1 MKEYLNGLLIGPRFE
16 EKERLDNIN
25 PADLYLM
32 GMIHP
37 VDVLEEEEVMDEN
50 DTDEVLFQSKPPS
63 LGMSFYL
70 EGDASFNYEIG
81 CAQYTKVK
89 VVNPIVID
97 RMIHALGNDKVAQI
111 EELQEIKLKEDLTR
125 EDIQR
130 LKELHDD
137 LRKGKKEEVIKE
149 SWLRVPYNI
158 EAEIGR
164 PDDNKADILI
174 FDDKV
179 RLNTIWRPFQKGY
192 LVTVTMINN
201 LKKNKGYIE
210 DQLFQSSIR
219 VIPKDSEVLP
229 YPGEY
234 DLSYDQEEE
243 ELSLIYRNKQTYA
256 IGHSCAATW
265 IEQDGK
271 VTSLET
277 EFLPSVNVKP
287 VTTRLKGDIDDT
299 VLSLQYLSDIE
310 LSKDILQDKLMEFIG
325 HYRRWEEGER
335 RKDIG
340 DRSYKAKERILARIQ
355 STIERMEH
363 GVETIV
369 SDDLILES
377 FKIANLAMLMQMVH
391 GSTELSSIKDKDEV
405 EFSRPDYLS
414 DEYREYR
421 WRPFQL
427 AFFLL
432 TIESV
437 VNKESPDRDVVDL
450 IWFPTGGG
458 KTEAYLAVSAFE
470 LFYRRLKYGPK
481 GGGTAIIKRYTLRLL
496 TSQQFQRASALI
508 CACEVLRRE
517 DENRFGLE
525 PFSIGLWVG
534 GDSSPNKFSDAYDL
548 YQRTLD
554 ELSPDN
560 RFQVQKCPWC
570 GTRLIPRTK
579 EKSSHYGM
587 KVTENSFSFYCPTR
601 TCDFHEHL
609 PMNVVDEALYRE
621 PPSFIIGTVDKFAR
635 LAWDERPKVFFGIEQ
650 DTLPPS
656 LVIQDELHLISGP
669 LGTIAGIYEAA
680 IDTVLSTL
688 DARPKTIA
696 ATATIRRAD
705 DQIQRLFASR
715 SNIFPPIGVDSEDSY
730 FARVDKDAP
739 GRMYL
744 GIMSQSGTQTS
755 AIVDIATALAQAPI
769 ELELSEEVKDAYW
782 TQVIYHNSKKELGKT
797 ITMSSD
803 DIPNRLQFI
812 AKDQSRMRKIRNVV
826 ELSGN
831 LSGDEMTAR
840 LEQMQ
845 VTYDKDGSIDILPC
859 TNVISVGVDVSRL
872 GLMLM
877 HGQPK
882 TTAEYIQA
890 SSRVGRSIVPG
901 IVVTVYPSANPR
913 NRSHYENFIP
923 YHESLYRYV
932 EPTSVTPYAAP
943 ARDRALHAA
952 LVIVM
957 RHAGG
962 LGDEQGAS
970 RFDPEKKTIKTLMDM
985 LLKRMQE
992 ADPTESKGIENDLY
1006 SKVEEWKR
1014 KIIDHGDRLV
1024 YNARSGRQFIPL
1036 LSNFEDPL
1044 PRGWP
1049 TLNSMRGVDAEIE
1062 IVIDGER
1069 LEDRR

>member
-1 MKEYLNGLLIGPRFE
+1 
-16 EKERLDNIN
+16 
-25 PADLYLM
+25 
-32 GMIHP
+32 
-37 VDVLEEEEVMDEN
+37 VTWVEEEGKIV
-50 DTDEVLFQSKPPS
+50 S
-63 LGMSFYL
+63 L
-70 EGDASFNYEIG
+70 D
-81 CAQYTKVK
+81 
-89 VVNPIVID
+89 
-97 RMIHALGNDKVAQI
+97 
-111 EELQEIKLKEDLTR
+111 
-125 EDIQR
+125 
-130 LKELHDD
+130 
-137 LRKGKKEEVIKE
+137 
-149 SWLRVPYNI
+149 
-158 EAEIGR
+158 
-164 PDDNKADILI
+164 
-174 FDDKV
+174 
-179 RLNTIWRPFQKGY
+179 
-192 LVTVTMINN
+192 
-201 LKKNKGYIE
+201 
-210 DQLFQSSIR
+210 
-219 VIPKDSEVLP
+219 
-229 YPGEY
+229 
-234 DLSYDQEEE
+234 
-243 ELSLIYRNKQTYA
+243 
-256 IGHSCAATW
+256 
-265 IEQDGK
+265 
-271 VTSLET
+271 T

-287 VTTRLKGDIDDT
+287 VTTRLEGNIDDT
-299 VLSLQYLSDIE
+299 VLSLQYLSDIG
-310 LSKDILQDKLMEFIG
+310 LSKDILENKLIEFID
-325 HYRRWEEGER
+325 HYRTWAEGEQE
-335 RKDIG
+335 KDIG
-340 DRSYKAKERILARIQ
+340 DRSHKAKERILARIQ

-363 GVETIV
+363 GVRTIV
-369 SDDLILES
+369 SNDIILEA
-377 FKIANLAMLMQMVH
+377 FKMANLAMLMQMVH
-391 GSTELSSIKDKDEV
+391 GSTELSRIKDKDEI
-405 EFSRPDYLS
+405 EFIRPNYLS
-414 DEYREYR
+414 TDYNEYK

-437 VNKESPDRDVVDL
+437 VHKGSPDRDIVDL

-458 KTEAYLAVSAFE
+458 KTEAYLAIAAFE
-470 LFYRRLKYGPK
+470 LFYRRLKHGPK
-481 GGGTAIIKRYTLRLL
+481 GAGTAIIKRYTLRLL
-496 TSQQFQRASALI
+496 TSQQFQRASALV
-508 CACEVLRRE
+508 CACEILRRKN
-517 DENRFGLE
+517 ENKLGLE

-548 YQRTLD
+548 YQRTID
-554 ELSPDN
+554 EQSPDN

-579 EKSSHYGM
+579 EEELSYYGM
-587 KVTENSFSFYCPTR
+587 KVTENSFSFYCPTK

-609 PMNVVDEALYRE
+609 PMNVVDEALYRD
-621 PPSFIIGTVDKFAR
+621 PPSFLIGTVDKFAR

-656 LVIQDELHLISGP
+656 LIIQDELHLISGP
-669 LGTIAGIYEAA
+669 LGTIAGLYEAA

-715 SNIFPPIGVDSEDSY
+715 SNIFPPIGVNAEDSY
-730 FARVDKDAP
+730 FARIDNDTP
-739 GRMYL
+739 GRMYI
-744 GIMSQSGTQTS
+744 GVMSQSGTQTS
-755 AIVDIATALAQAPI
+755 AIVDVATALAQAPV

-797 ITMSSD
+797 ITMASD

-812 AKDQSRMRKIRNVV
+812 TKDQSRTRKIRNVV

-831 LSGDEMTAR
+831 LTGDEMTAR

-845 VTYDKDGSIDILPC
+845 ITSDRDSAIDILPC

-901 IVVTVYPSANPR
+901 IVVTVYPAANPR

-943 ARDRALHAA
+943 ARNRALHAA
-952 LVIVM
+952 LVVVM

-970 RFDPEKKTIKTLMDM
+970 RFNPAKKTIKTLIDM
-985 LLKRMQE
+985 LLRRMQS

-1006 SKVEEWKR
+1006 NKIEEWKQ
-1014 KIIDHGDRLV
+1014 KIIDNKDRLV
-1024 YNARSGRQFIPL
+1024 YNAKSGRQFVPL
-1036 LSNFEDPL
+1036 LSSFDDPL

-1062 IVIDGER
+1062 IIIDGEI
-1069 LEDRR
+1069 LEDIRR